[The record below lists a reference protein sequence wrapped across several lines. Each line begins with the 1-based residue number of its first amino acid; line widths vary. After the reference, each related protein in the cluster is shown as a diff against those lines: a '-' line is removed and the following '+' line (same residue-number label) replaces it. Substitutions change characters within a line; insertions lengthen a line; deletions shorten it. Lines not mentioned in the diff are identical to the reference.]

1 MRRPMVKRV
10 HVQSRWQ
17 VDQVA
22 REASWVQMCYVFW
35 EGACAMW
42 TCDGPWPLSTE
53 PTSSDPPPSFHSS
66 LLSSL
71 SLLPVFLLT
80 AGIAEGPPETAGVVR
95 GKWKGGRCYRLEN
108 ASCGVRA
115 RW

>member
-10 HVQSRWQ
+10 HVQSGWQ

-22 REASWVQMCYVFW
+22 REASWVQMCYAFW
-35 EGACAMW
+35 EGACAIW

-71 SLLPVFLLT
+71 CLLPVFLLT
-80 AGIAEGPPETAGVVR
+80 AGIAEGLPETARCCGGAGGNGKGEGVI
-95 GKWKGGRCYRLEN
+95 GWKMQVVG
-108 ASCGVRA
+108 
-115 RW
+115 

>member
-10 HVQSRWQ
+10 HVQSGWQ

-22 REASWVQMCYVFW
+22 REASWVQMCYAFW
-35 EGACAMW
+35 EGACALW

-80 AGIAEGPPETAGVVR
+80 AGIAEGLPETADVVR
-95 GKWKGGRCYRLEN
+95 KKWKETRYYRLAN
-108 ASCGVRA
+108 ASCGVRVG
-115 RW
+115 W